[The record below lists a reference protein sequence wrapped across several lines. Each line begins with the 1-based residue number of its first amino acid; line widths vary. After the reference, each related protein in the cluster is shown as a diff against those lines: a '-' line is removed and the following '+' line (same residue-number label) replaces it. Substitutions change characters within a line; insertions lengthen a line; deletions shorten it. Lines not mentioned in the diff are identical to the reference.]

1 MSITTIIHKISQTL
15 ARELDKAESP
25 LTGTQLMALKA
36 ISDNDGCNQTLVV
49 DVTGIDRST
58 LADVVRRLMRTGLIS
73 RKRSKADS
81 RANVLTITDAGSR
94 ALAKADSARK
104 KAEKEVIAQFP
115 ILRGL
120 AA

>member
-1 MSITTIIHKISQTL
+1 MTITAQIHKISQTL
-15 ARELDKAESP
+15 TEALAAAESP
-25 LTGTQLMALKA
+25 LTSTQLMALEA
-36 ISDNDGCNQTLVV
+36 ISKNDGCSQTDVV
-49 DVTGIDRST
+49 KVTGIDRST
-58 LADVVRRLMRTGLIS
+58 LADVVRRLMKTGLIS
-73 RKRSKADS
+73 RKRSKSDT

>member
-1 MSITTIIHKISQTL
+1 VTITTAIHKISQTL

-36 ISDNDGCNQTLVV
+36 ISENEGCSQTVV
-49 DVTGIDRST
+49 VEKTGIDRST
-58 LADVVRRLMRTGLIS
+58 LADVVRRLMRTGMIS
-73 RKRSKADS
+73 RKRSRADS
-81 RANVLTITDAGSR
+81 RTNVLTITETGTE
-94 ALAKADSARK
+94 ALAKADQARK
-104 KAEKEVIAQFP
+104 KAEKQVIAKFP